1 MPAVRRRSHRS
12 HRSLRNAPPLKSV
25 ESKQFLKCITAIG
38 FAIAVTNTSIC
49 ATPCLALSD
58 EDRKEDL
65 SVPVKPKQKYISV
78 YGDKHLKQVEAQ
90 IVALAKQNN
99 VEWTE
104 KKEDRIVQEVKQLLA
119 KETYPHGLATI
130 AIWALMNR
138 EDDALVRQLYHY
150 DKIIEAAFYQAMF
163 RISDIGGEEAAPAL
177 NRIMH
182 QANMD
187 KDAMDKLRDCLNA
200 VLPDGFKSETRVRVT
215 FSDEHLNG
223 RPAPEEVAQFVV
235 PLRETLWRIWK
246 SPTLIPS
253 ELHAKAR
260 FTVDEALNISNMTV
274 GTVVKYCPA
283 SVFSMRNEYKKS
295 ALKALQKLR
304 ITQPL
309 PLLTKSTEVI
319 VEFYGP

>member
-1 MPAVRRRSHRS
+1 MLASRRHSH
-12 HRSLRNAPPLKSV
+12 HLLRNSPQLKFVESKHFLKSV
-25 ESKQFLKCITAIG
+25 TAIG
-38 FAIAVTNTSIC
+38 LALAVMNTSIC
-49 ATPCLALSD
+49 AMPCLALRD
-58 EDRKEDL
+58 EERSEDL
-65 SVPVKPKQKYISV
+65 PVPVKPKQKYISV

-90 IVALAKQNN
+90 ILALAKQNN
-99 VEWTE
+99 VDWTE
-104 KKEDRIVQEVKQLLA
+104 KKEDRIVQQVKQLFA
-119 KETYPHGLATI
+119 KETYSHGLATI

-150 DKIIEAAFYQAMF
+150 DKIIEATFYQAMF
-163 RISDIGGEEAAPAL
+163 RISDVGGDDAAPAL
-177 NRIMH
+177 YRIMH

-200 VLPDGFKSETRVRVT
+200 VLPDGYKSETRVRVT

-253 ELHAKAR
+253 ELHARAK

-274 GTVVKYCPA
+274 GTVIKYCPP
-283 SVFSMRNEYKKS
+283 SVFSMRNEYKKN

-309 PLLTKSTEVI
+309 PLLTKSTDVI